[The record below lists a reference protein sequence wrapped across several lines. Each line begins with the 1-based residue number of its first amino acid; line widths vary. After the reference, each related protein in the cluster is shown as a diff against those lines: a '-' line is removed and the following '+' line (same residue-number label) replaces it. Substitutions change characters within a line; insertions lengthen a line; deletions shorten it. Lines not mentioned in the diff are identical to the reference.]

1 MKKVLLIGL
10 GHIGKKHLS
19 SLGLIGIKPT
29 IVEKNIS
36 NYYSKNFLCEND
48 LKDIKNIRDYDF
60 GIICLPNDL
69 HYSYGKK
76 LLNLGLN
83 LIIEKPMCLKSYQA
97 LDLKNIAIS

>member
-10 GHIGKKHLS
+10 GHIGRKHLS
-19 SLGLIGIKPT
+19 SLELIDIKPT

-36 NYYSKNFLCEND
+36 NYYSKNYLCEND
-48 LKDIKNIRDYDF
+48 LKDIQNIRDYDF

-76 LLNLGLN
+76 LLNFSILLN
-83 LIIEKPMCLKSYQA
+83 YFRIQI
-97 LDLKNIAIS
+97 